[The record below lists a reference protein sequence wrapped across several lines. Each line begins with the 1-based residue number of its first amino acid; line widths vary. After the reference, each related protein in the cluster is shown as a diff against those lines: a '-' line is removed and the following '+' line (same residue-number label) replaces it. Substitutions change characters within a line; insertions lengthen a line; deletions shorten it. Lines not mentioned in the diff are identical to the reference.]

1 MLDDFYIDLKE
12 LQEEV
17 NNHYEPRIRKNFTSA
32 IDTCKESFEAS
43 LSMGGNMF
51 LHDFLSF
58 REYDDFT
65 KLLIKAHKNYLDFIA
80 SKLPD

>member
-12 LQEEV
+12 LDEV
-17 NNHYEPRIRKNFTSA
+17 VSEHYESRIRKNFASA
-32 IDTCKESFEAS
+32 IDACKESFEAS
-43 LSMGGNMF
+43 LSMAGNMF

-58 REYDDFT
+58 REYDDLT